1 MPRRLA
7 RARPTP
13 PAEGERRAM
22 GGYLPQ
28 YRWAAD
34 RVLRDLD
41 RGLVWIRLA
50 DPSAGRTD
58 DLQVGFD
65 LRVDA
70 YQVKWSQYPAP
81 FTFQQLVAQSGDTPP
96 LIAQLADGW
105 IRLRA
110 RNPGRRVM
118 VHLVTNDLPSTRDRL
133 PLAEDARHSHF
144 AAFMEEGW
152 SPGPQH
158 APEAWRGAWQ
168 ALQQASGLE
177 EPEFDRFI
185 AHCELLFGERL
196 SARSGSP
203 GARHEVF
210 PERLTQHFMA
220 VVADPTGT
228 VEVSRAE
235 LLAILGAGAGQ
246 FRARHDF
253 PVGAAYVAS
262 GATTTTFAQALDG
275 LPGGYVA
282 VFGPPGAGKSTFL
295 TAALRERPER
305 VVRYYAYVPDAHDP
319 LIARGEAVNFLHDV
333 VLALEEAG
341 VPAGARVRPLE
352 REALLSAWYAQL
364 QHLHEEWRATGVR
377 TVLLIDG
384 LDHIPREQNPNRSL
398 LQDLPLP
405 EELRDG
411 VFVVL
416 GTQTDRLEGLPP
428 RVSAALQEPSRRVEV
443 QPLTREEVARVVE
456 QARLPVKLDLERQR
470 RVFSASGGH
479 PLALSYLL
487 QRLAGSATTEDVDEV
502 LGAAAAFGGDVV
514 LEYET
519 YWSALQ
525 AEEPVRALLG
535 RLCRLRRVVDLEWVE
550 TWADRETLQRFVALT
565 WQYFRRETDTR
576 WYFFHNS
583 FRLFLLDRT
592 TRRLFGPGQDE
603 TLDRALHTELAD
615 RCAASRSP
623 VWRWEELYHRA
634 HARQGDVVLERVTS
648 AWAREQ
654 FFALRPHDT
663 IQTDVLLALREA
675 AARCDGVALARCALI
690 LSELQQRAYQLDLA
704 KFDFADLLLDLNEP
718 QAAAELVRDG
728 GKLRVKRARALEL
741 SVRLLEAGL
750 ETEARAV
757 FVLAEPLELFSGRVV
772 TLNHPDEPRE
782 DIQAWARAVPHFRQV
797 PHVVSAIE
805 RTRFERTHGWDT
817 SEDPTREWQAHL
829 LLLAGLGALDA
840 GNEDD
845 VSQIDAV
852 LIAREDAAEE
862 SFWLAVHRWQET
874 SGNRRRELVES
885 AAETYTGTGL
895 SANARLKLAEAV
907 LRELGEPVRAASL
920 ADGLPPPDLD
930 DVLHVEDAE
939 EVFHRHLRHYRLLF
953 ALGREQEAR
962 SAVPEAARDGQRGL
976 VAYEHALNVLGRL
989 WADAWLGR
997 RRSGATLFLEVQVFL
1012 PLFDNFRPQGGNGVA
1027 SYQVP
1032 HQRAAFL
1039 EWVVDVAYAHG
1050 PAAFDEVRRLVQ
1062 AQWDSPHSRVAW
1074 PTAVRRRVAR
1084 RFLTYGVP
1092 RSWVVAA
1099 LQDVEADMPR
1109 HAEMFGQLEDVT
1121 EQVRAWIEVGDLA
1134 AARGMLHEAQALSF
1148 KVGQRKDE
1156 QMTDWVEWLGRH
1168 LRAHPGDAR
1177 EQLAWWARAVASLEH
1192 LTETGAERGAAQELI
1207 AVAYRL
1213 GADLAVSLFE
1223 WFASRGTL
1231 SFAAGLSA
1239 LLGAAARGASG
1250 ETLTLVGAGVRDLL
1264 IASSATA
1271 QPGAVGRYLRRT
1283 MEVSGRSLAE
1293 AQMSDLRRAVAL
1305 YALPSELADWMD
1317 GLKDIASEL
1326 DLNVPGLDVN
1336 APPTDVQDYD
1346 SGVLR
1351 RSAGPP
1357 LNLAQVLRRV
1367 HTLDGFFNLLGEQ
1380 AEGRSFRWGPVLRAL
1395 APSLGPGEVQRLAEE
1410 VRAGRAGLGD
1420 SDQSIVLAHL
1430 AQNLAVA
1437 GQTEGAWELGLEALN
1452 TSSSSGWARWIDGG
1466 TRVEALAALVA
1477 ADPVRGRALAFDA
1490 LARDIEAQPYLA
1502 QTVAQELEVIL
1513 PLLAAVPPTEAVWGE
1528 IDGYVRAMFAR
1539 APLPDD
1545 EPPFPVPGQAE
1556 DDVLARSLVR
1566 LARHPA
1572 PLLAFG
1578 ARRGLARLWG
1588 NGHSAVTRAL
1598 HEGMSGD
1605 EATQEA
1611 LAIVLE
1617 GVGRDWPDLLS
1628 GWSEELASWAMTDN
1642 VALRDSAARLR
1653 NHLGLA
1659 AAAPPRRALPLE
1671 YTLVVPEDAAAPSF
1685 PFPVRSDD
1693 ALPDSTDPA
1702 QTLRPYTEV
1711 LEHVA
1716 DLAGLDGRAVLW
1728 RARRLMGELRPETAW
1743 SAKGE
1748 RALRDALDRA
1758 GLRLT
1763 FNRPRAAVARRT
1775 LFHVVTELLDAGR
1788 LDGVDRHLLRSHLRF
1803 FDPAFVTREPEPRP
1817 EFVAAPRRGWA
1828 RSPSAWEDAVSGAAA
1843 GLPFALPDGR
1853 VVLAEASLFRLVD
1866 RERPFECR
1874 SSRVDRA
1881 TLLYE
1886 VPGGVRLPK
1895 SVLVNAWLD
1904 DCAPATDPAGD
1915 LPLIVEHEG
1924 RGFDTPGEGWLALH
1938 PAIGAQLGWS
1948 FDARGLF
1955 RWTDGQG
1962 RVMVESL
1969 WWQAGGADHAQ
1980 IASDAAL
1987 GRGWMVVA
1995 TAAGWAALRSAFGRW
2010 RRVARVERGR
2020 EPESRAGL
2028 AADQEVRE
2036 V

>member
-1 MPRRLA
+1 
-7 RARPTP
+7 
-13 PAEGERRAM
+13 M

-28 YRWAAD
+28 YRWAAA
-34 RVLRDLD
+34 RVLRDLE
-41 RGLVWIRLA
+41 RGLAWVRLA
-50 DPSAGRTD
+50 DPGAGRTD

-81 FTFQQLVAQSGDTPP
+81 FTFQQLVAQGGDTPP
-96 LIAQLADGW
+96 LMAQLADGW
-105 IRLRA
+105 TRLRA
-110 RNPGRRVM
+110 RNPGRRVV
-118 VHLVTNDLPSTRDRL
+118 VHLITNDLPSTRDRL
-133 PLAEDARHSHF
+133 PRADGARHSHF

-152 SPGPQH
+152 RTGPRH

-177 EPEFDRFI
+177 EPEFERFT
-185 AHCELLFGERL
+185 ADCELWFGEQL
-196 SARSGSP
+196 PAPSGAP
-203 GARHEVF
+203 GAPREPF
-210 PERLTQHFMA
+210 LERLTQHFMA
-220 VVADPTGT
+220 VVADPGGT

-235 LLAILGAGAGQ
+235 LLARLGAGAGQ

-262 GATTTTFAQALDG
+262 GATATAFAQALDG

-319 LIARGEAVNFLHDV
+319 VIARGEAVNFLHDV
-333 VLALEEAG
+333 VLALEQAG
-341 VPAGARVRPLE
+341 VPAGTRVRPLE
-352 REALLSAWYAQL
+352 REALLGAWHAQL
-364 QHLHEEWRATGVR
+364 RHLHEEWRATGVR

-384 LDHIPREQNPNRSL
+384 LDHIPREQHPNRSL

-428 RVSAALQEPSRRVEV
+428 RVAAALREPSRRVEV

-456 QARLPVKLDLERQR
+456 RARLPVTLDPERQR
-470 RVFSASGGH
+470 RVFGASGGH

-487 QRLAGSATTEDVDEV
+487 QRLAGSATTADVDEV
-502 LGAAAAFGGDVV
+502 LGAAAAFGGDVA

-519 YWSALQ
+519 YWSALE

-550 TWADRETLQRFVALT
+550 TWADRETLRRFVALT

-592 TRRLFGPGQDE
+592 ARRLFGPGQDE
-603 TLDRALHTELAD
+603 ALDRALHAELAD
-615 RCAASRSP
+615 RCAASGSP

-634 HARQGDVVLERVTS
+634 RARQGDVVLGRVTP

-654 FFALRPHDT
+654 FFALRPHDAL
-663 IQTDVLLALREA
+663 QTDVLLALREA
-675 AARCDGVALARCALI
+675 AARRDEVALARCALI
-690 LSELQQRAYQLDLA
+690 LSELQQRASQLDVA
-704 KFDFADLLLDLNEP
+704 EFDFADLLLDLNEP

-728 GKLRVKRARALEL
+728 GKLRVKRARALDL

-757 FVLAEPLELFSGRVV
+757 FGLAEPLDLFSGRAV
-772 TLNHPDEPRE
+772 TLDHPDEPRE
-782 DIQAWARAVPHFRQV
+782 DIQAWARAAPHFRRV
-797 PHVVSAIE
+797 PDVVGAIE
-805 RTRFERTHGWDT
+805 RTRFERTRGWNT
-817 SEDPTREWQAHL
+817 SEDPTRGWQARL

-840 GNEDD
+840 GNEGD
-845 VSQIDAV
+845 VSHADAA
-852 LIAREDAAEE
+852 LNARGDAAEAR
-862 SFWLAVHRWQET
+862 FWLAVHRWREAPET
-874 SGNRRRELVES
+874 RRRELVEG
-885 AAETYTGTGL
+885 AAEAFAGVGL
-895 SANARLKLAEAV
+895 SANARLTLAEAV
-907 LRELGEPVRAASL
+907 LRDLGDPARAAGL
-920 ADGLPPPDLD
+920 AEGLPPPGLD
-930 DVLHVEDAE
+930 DVLQVEDAE

-953 ALGREQEAR
+953 ALGREDEAR
-962 SAVPEAARDGQRGL
+962 SAVPGAARDGQRGL
-976 VAYEHALNVLGRL
+976 VAYERALNVLGRL
-989 WADAWLGR
+989 WADAWRGR
-997 RRSGATLFLEVQVFL
+997 RRSGAALFHEVQVFI
-1012 PLFDNFRPQGGNGVA
+1012 PLFDNFRPRDDGVA

-1032 HQRAAFL
+1032 RQRAAFL
-1039 EWVVDVAYAHG
+1039 EWVVDVAHAHG

-1062 AQWDSPHSRVAW
+1062 AQWDSPPSRAAW
-1074 PTAVRRRVAR
+1074 PAAVRRRVAR
-1084 RFLTYGVP
+1084 RFLAHGAS
-1092 RSWVVAA
+1092 RAWGVAA
-1099 LQDVEADMPR
+1099 LHDVQADMPR
-1109 HAEMFGQLEDVT
+1109 HAEMFGQLEDVA
-1121 EQVRAWIEVGDLA
+1121 EQVRAWTEVGELP
-1134 AARGMLHEAQALSF
+1134 AARGMLHEAQSLSF

-1156 QMTDWVEWLGRH
+1156 QMTDWVGWLGRH
-1168 LRAHPGDAR
+1168 LRAHPGDAG

-1192 LTETGAERGAAQELI
+1192 LTETGAERRAAQELI
-1207 AVAYRL
+1207 EVAYGR
-1213 GADLAVSLFE
+1213 GADLAASLSE
-1223 WFASRGTL
+1223 WFVSRGTL

-1283 MEVSGRSLAE
+1283 AEVGGRALAE
-1293 AQMSDLRRAVAL
+1293 AETSDLRRAVAL
-1305 YALPSELADWMD
+1305 YALPSEFGDWME
-1317 GLKDIASEL
+1317 GLRDVASEL
-1326 DLNVPGLDVN
+1326 DLEVPGLDVN
-1336 APPTDVQDYD
+1336 APPTDLQDRD
-1346 SGVLR
+1346 SRVLR
-1351 RSAGPP
+1351 RTSGPP
-1357 LNLAQVLRRV
+1357 LSLAQVLRRV
-1367 HTLDGFFNLLGEQ
+1367 RTLDGFLDLLGEQ
-1380 AEGRSFRWGPVLRAL
+1380 AEGRSFGWAPVLRAL

-1410 VRAGRAGLGD
+1410 VRAGRAGLGQGVD
-1420 SDQSIVLAHL
+1420 SGRSLVLAAL
-1430 AQNLAVA
+1430 ARNLAAA
-1437 GQTEGAWELGLEALN
+1437 GQTEGAWALGLEALH

-1477 ADPVRGRALAFDA
+1477 ADPARGRALAFDA
-1490 LARDIEAQPYLA
+1490 LARDIEAQPYLV
-1502 QTVAQELEVIL
+1502 QTVAQELDMVL
-1513 PLLAAVPPTEAVWGE
+1513 PLLAAAPPTEAVWGE
-1528 IDGYVRAMFAR
+1528 VDGYVRAMFAR

-1545 EPPFPVPGQAE
+1545 GPTFPTPGQAE
-1556 DDVLARSLVR
+1556 DDVLARGLVR
-1566 LARHPA
+1566 LARHPV

-1578 ARRGLARLWG
+1578 ARRALARLWG
-1588 NGHSAVTRAL
+1588 SGHGAVTRAL
-1598 HEGMSGD
+1598 REGVSGD
-1605 EATQEA
+1605 EATREA

-1617 GVGRDWPDLLS
+1617 GAGRDRPDLLR
-1628 GWSEELASWAMTDN
+1628 GWSGELSAWALTDN

-1653 NHLGLA
+1653 GPLGLA

-1671 YTLVVPEDAAAPSF
+1671 YTLVVPGDAAAPSF

-1693 ALPDSTDPA
+1693 ALPDSADPA
-1702 QTLRPYTEV
+1702 RTLRPYTEV
-1711 LEHVA
+1711 LERVA

-1728 RARRLMGELRPETAW
+1728 RARRLMGELRPEAAW
-1743 SAKGE
+1743 SARGE

-1763 FNRPRAAVARRT
+1763 FNRPRAAVARRA
-1775 LFHVVTELLDAGR
+1775 LFHVVAELLDAGR
-1788 LDGVDRHLLRSHLRF
+1788 LDAAALRALRGELRS

-1817 EFVAAPRRGWA
+1817 EFVAEPRRGWN
-1828 RSPSAWEDAVSGAAA
+1828 RSPAAWEDAVAGAAA

-1853 VVLAEASLFRLVD
+1853 VVLAEESLFRLVD
-1866 RERPFECR
+1866 QGRPFERR

-1881 TLLYE
+1881 ALLYE
-1886 VPGGVRLPK
+1886 VPGGVRLPR

-1904 DCAPATDPAGD
+1904 DCAPAADPDGD
-1915 LPLIVEHEG
+1915 VPLIVEHEG

-1938 PAIGAQLGWS
+1938 PVLGARLGWS

-1969 WWQAGGADHAQ
+1969 WWQAGGADHAR

-2020 EPESRAGL
+2020 EPDPGAGL

>member
-1 MPRRLA
+1 
-7 RARPTP
+7 
-13 PAEGERRAM
+13 M

-28 YRWAAD
+28 YRWAAA
-34 RVLRDLD
+34 RVLRDLE
-41 RGLVWIRLA
+41 RGLGWVRLA
-50 DPSAGRTD
+50 DPGAGRTD

-70 YQVKWSQYPAP
+70 YQVKWSQYPTS

-105 IRLRA
+105 TRLRA
-110 RNPGRRVM
+110 RNPGRRVV
-118 VHLVTNDLPSTRDRL
+118 VHLVTNDLPSARDRL

-144 AAFMEEGW
+144 AAFVEEGW
-152 SPGPQH
+152 SPGPHH

-177 EPEFDRFI
+177 ESEFNRFT
-185 AHCELLFGERL
+185 ADCELCFGEQLPGRTGAPE
-196 SARSGSP
+196 ARQETFS
-203 GARHEVF
+203 
-210 PERLTQHFMA
+210 ERLIQHFMA
-220 VVADPTGT
+220 VVADPGGT

-235 LLAILGAGAGQ
+235 LLAKLGAGAGQ

-253 PVGAAYVAS
+253 PVGAAYIAS
-262 GATTTTFAQALDG
+262 GATTTAFAQALDG

-319 LIARGEAVNFLHDV
+319 VVARGEAVNFLHDV
-333 VLALEEAG
+333 VLALEQAG

-352 REALLSAWYAQL
+352 REALLDAWHAQL
-364 QHLHEEWRATGVR
+364 RHLHEEWRATGVR

-384 LDHIPREQNPNRSL
+384 LDHIPREQHPNRSL

-416 GTQTDRLEGLPP
+416 GTQTDRLEGIPP
-428 RVSAALQEPSRRVEV
+428 RVAAALQAPSRRVEV
-443 QPLTREEVARVVE
+443 HPLTREEVARVVE
-456 QARLPVKLDLERQR
+456 RARLPVTLDPERQQ

-487 QRLAGSATTEDVDEV
+487 QRLAASATTADVDEV
-502 LGAAAAFGGDVV
+502 LDAAAAFGGNVA

-525 AEEPVRALLG
+525 TEEPVRALLG

-550 TWADRETLQRFVALT
+550 TWADRETLQRFVTLT

-583 FRLFLLDRT
+583 FRLFLLDHT
-592 TRRLFGPGQDE
+592 ARRLFGSGKDE
-603 TLDRALHTELAD
+603 TLDRALHAELAD
-615 RCAASRSP
+615 RCAVSKSP

-634 HARQGDVVLERVTS
+634 SAGQGDIVMERVTS

-654 FFALRPHDT
+654 FFALRPHDAL
-663 IQTDVLLALREA
+663 QTDVLLALREA
-675 AARCDGVALARCALI
+675 AARCDGLALTRCALI
-690 LSELQQRAYQLDLA
+690 LSELQQRTHQLDLA
-704 KFDFADLLLDLNEP
+704 KFDFADLQLDLNEP
-718 QAAAELVRDG
+718 QAAAEFVRDG
-728 GKLRVKRARALEL
+728 GKLRVKRARALDL

-757 FVLAEPLELFSGRVV
+757 FGLAEPLELLSGQAVA
-772 TLNHPDEPRE
+772 LDHPNEPRE
-782 DIQAWARAVPHFRQV
+782 DIQAWARAAPHFRRA
-797 PHVVSAIE
+797 PDVVDAIE
-805 RTRFERTHGWDT
+805 RTRFEHAHGWNT
-817 SEDPTREWQAHL
+817 SDDPTRGWQAHL
-829 LLLAGLGALDA
+829 LLLAGLRALDA
-840 GNEDD
+840 GREED
-845 VSQIDAV
+845 V
-852 LIAREDAAEE
+852 ARVDGALNARGGATEAR
-862 SFWLAVHRWQET
+862 FWLAVHRWQET
-874 SGNRRRELVES
+874 PGNQRRELVKG
-885 AAETYTGTGL
+885 AAETFTGAGL
-895 SANARLKLAEAV
+895 SANARLTLAEAV
-907 LRELGEPVRAASL
+907 LRELGDPARAASL
-920 ADGLPPPDLD
+920 AEGLPPLSLD
-930 DVLHVEDAE
+930 EVMQVEDVE
-939 EVFHRHLRHYRLLF
+939 EVFHQHLRYYRLLF
-953 ALGREQEAR
+953 ALEREDEAR
-962 SAVPEAARDGQRGL
+962 SAVPGAERDGQRGL
-976 VAYEHALNVLGRL
+976 VAYERALNVLGRL

-997 RRSGATLFLEVQVFL
+997 RRSGAVLFHEVQVFI
-1012 PLFDNFRPQGGNGVA
+1012 PLFDNFRPRGSKGVE

-1039 EWVVDVAYAHG
+1039 EWVVDVAHAHG
-1050 PAAFDEVRRLVQ
+1050 PAALDEVRRLVQ
-1062 AQWDSPHSRVAW
+1062 AQWDSPPSRAAW
-1074 PTAVRRRVAR
+1074 PAAVRRRVAR
-1084 RFLTYGVP
+1084 RFLAHGAS
-1092 RSWVVAA
+1092 RAWVVAA
-1099 LQDVEADMPR
+1099 LQDVQADMPQ
-1109 HAEMFGQLEDVT
+1109 HTEMFGQLEDLT
-1121 EQVRAWIEVGDLA
+1121 EQVRAWIEVGELPT
-1134 AARGMLHEAQALSF
+1134 ARDMLYEAQALSF

-1156 QMTDWVEWLGRH
+1156 QMTDWVGWLGRH
-1168 LRAHPGDAR
+1168 LQAHPGDAR

-1192 LTETGAERGAAQELI
+1192 LTETGAERRAAQELI
-1207 AVAYRL
+1207 EVAYGC
-1213 GADLAVSLFE
+1213 GADLAASLFE
-1223 WFASRGTL
+1223 WFVSRGTL

-1239 LLGAAARGASG
+1239 LLGAVARGASG
-1250 ETLTLVGAGVRDLL
+1250 ETLTLVGAGMRDIL

-1271 QPGAVGRYLRRT
+1271 QPGAVSKYLRRT
-1283 MEVSGRSLAE
+1283 AEVGGRALAE

-1305 YALPSELADWMD
+1305 YALPSELADWME
-1317 GLKDIASEL
+1317 GLRDVADEL
-1326 DLNVPGLDVN
+1326 DLEVPGLDVN
-1336 APPTDVQDYD
+1336 APSTNVQDHD

-1351 RSAGPP
+1351 RTAGPP

-1367 HTLDGFFNLLGEQ
+1367 HTLNGFFDLLSEQ
-1380 AEGRSFRWGPVLRAL
+1380 AEGCPFRWEPVLRAL
-1395 APSLGPGEVQRLAEE
+1395 APSLGPGEVQRLADE
-1410 VRAGRAGLGD
+1410 VRAGRAGPGQGVESGRSL
-1420 SDQSIVLAHL
+1420 VLAAL
-1430 AQNLAVA
+1430 AQNLAAA
-1437 GQTEGAWELGLEALN
+1437 GQTEDAWALGLEALH
-1452 TSSSSGWARWIDGG
+1452 TSRSSGWARWIDGG

-1477 ADPVRGRALAFDA
+1477 ADPARGRALAFDA

-1502 QTVAQELEVIL
+1502 QTVAQELGVVL
-1513 PLLAAVPPTEAVWGE
+1513 PLLAAAPPTEAVWDE

-1539 APLPDD
+1539 VPLPDHG
-1545 EPPFPVPGQAE
+1545 PTFPAPGQAE
-1556 DDVLARSLVR
+1556 DDVLARGLVR
-1566 LARHPA
+1566 LARHHV

-1578 ARRGLARLWG
+1578 ARRALARLWG
-1588 NGHSAVTRAL
+1588 NGHDAVTRAL
-1598 HEGMSGD
+1598 REGMSGD

-1617 GVGRDWPDLLS
+1617 GAGKDRPDLLS
-1628 GWSEELASWAMTDN
+1628 GWSEELAAWALTDN

-1653 NHLGLA
+1653 GYLGLA
-1659 AAAPPRRALPLE
+1659 TAAPPRRALPLE
-1671 YTLVVPEDAAAPSF
+1671 YTLVVPGDAAAPSF

-1728 RARRLMGELRPETAW
+1728 RARRLMGELRLEAAW
-1743 SAKGE
+1743 SAQGE

-1758 GLRLT
+1758 GLHLT
-1763 FNRPRAAVARRT
+1763 FNRPRAAVARRA
-1775 LFHVVTELLDAGR
+1775 LFHVVAELLDVGR
-1788 LDGVDRHLLRSHLRF
+1788 LDAADRRLLRSELRF

-1828 RSPSAWEDAVSGAAA
+1828 RSPSAWEDAVAGAAA

-1853 VVLAEASLFRLVD
+1853 VVLAEESRFRLVD
-1866 RERPFECR
+1866 QGRPFERR
-1874 SSRVDRA
+1874 SSRVDRMA
-1881 TLLYE
+1881 LLYE
-1886 VPGGVRLPK
+1886 VPGGVRLPR

-1904 DCAPATDPAGD
+1904 DCAPAADPDGD
-1915 LPLIVEHEG
+1915 VPLIVEHEG
-1924 RGFDTPGEGWLALH
+1924 RGFDTPGEGWLALQ
-1938 PAIGAQLGWS
+1938 PAIGARLGWS

-1955 RWTDGQG
+1955 RWTDRQG

-1969 WWQAGGADHAQ
+1969 WWQAGGADHAR

-1987 GRGWMVVA
+1987 GQGWMVVA
-1995 TAAGWAALRSAFGRW
+1995 TAAGWAALCSAFGRW

-2020 EPESRAGL
+2020 EPDPGAGL
-2028 AADQEVRE
+2028 VADQEVRE